1 MAKMNLGR
9 VLLGGIVAGIVIDI
23 WEGVMR
29 GVLLQDRAADAMAA
43 LGRTANVSVR
53 QIVALDVWGLVVGIF
68 TVLLYAA
75 IRPRFG
81 AGPKAAIFAG
91 LMIWALVFA
100 LGIMPVVFLH
110 LLPVSLS
117 AITVCGELVMM
128 ILAGLAGGALYQE
141 AAAAGGAGDQS
152 STYANVRAGR

>member
-29 GVLLQDRAADAMAA
+29 GILLQDRATDAMPA
-43 LGRTANVSVR
+43 LGRTAAVSMK

-68 TVLLYAA
+68 TVLVYAA

-81 AGPKAAIFAG
+81 AGPRAAIFAG
-91 LMIWALVFA
+91 LLIWALVFA
-100 LGIMPVVFLH
+100 LGIMPVVFMH
-110 LLPVSLS
+110 LLPVSLG
-117 AITVCGELVMM
+117 AITVGGEFVMM
-128 ILAGLAGGALYQE
+128 ILAGLAGGALYKE
-141 AAAAGGAGDQS
+141 AAAAGGAGDARS
-152 STYANVRAGR
+152 AYANVRASR

>member
-1 MAKMNLGR
+1 MKVCEEDCMAKMNLGR
-9 VLLGGIVAGIVIDI
+9 VLLGGIAAGIVIDI

-29 GVLLQDRAADAMAA
+29 GVLLQERAADAMAA
-43 LGRTANVSVR
+43 LGRMATVSTK

-81 AGPKAAIFAG
+81 AGPRAAIFAG

-100 LGIMPVVFLH
+100 LGIMPVVLMH
-110 LLPVSLS
+110 LLPVSFG

-128 ILAGLAGGALYQE
+128 ILAGLAGGALYKE
-141 AAAAGGAGDQS
+141 AAGATGAGDAR
-152 STYANVRAGR
+152 ST